1 MMLNTFPSQLGGLGI
16 YTLVLYP
23 LLRIFTDL
31 LSIASNYFWSDLWL
45 VLLISFTWLNLIIAL
60 PAKLTLSVFSSL
72 INYFTLT
79 VLFCK
84 LRATVFF
91 LAICIILGKESVWLI
106 YIRRNLR
113 MLLLSTVKIA
123 MFTENTFII
132 RSNPSINVILL
143 YTHFTMKQP

>member
-31 LSIASNYFWSDLWL
+31 LCIASNYFWSDLWL

-123 MFTENTFII
+123 MFTENAFII